1 MIRSEEPKIQLR
13 DWQYKGLVNS
23 EIQLTDDGVRVG

>member
-13 DWQYKGLVNS
+13 EWQYKGLVNS
-23 EIQLTDDGVRVG
+23 EIQLTDGVRVG